1 MSTDQPRA
9 ERVRSTRNL
18 LDSVLKPKNGAFI
31 AMRPGTTDVLDDGQ
45 RRAMELMAL
54 AERADLGDYRGVT
67 WDTPIHIKGFRRSS

>member
-1 MSTDQPRA
+1 MSTDEPRA
-9 ERVRSTRNL
+9 ARVRSARNL
-18 LDSVLKPKNGAFI
+18 LDSVLRPKDGSYLAV
-31 AMRPGTTDVLDDGQ
+31 RPGTTDVLDDGQ

>member
-1 MSTDQPRA
+1 MSTHPSRT

-18 LDSVLKPKNGAFI
+18 LDSVLKPRSGAFI
-31 AMRPGTTDVLDDGQ
+31 AVRPGTTDVLDDGQ
-45 RRAMELMAL
+45 RRATELMAL